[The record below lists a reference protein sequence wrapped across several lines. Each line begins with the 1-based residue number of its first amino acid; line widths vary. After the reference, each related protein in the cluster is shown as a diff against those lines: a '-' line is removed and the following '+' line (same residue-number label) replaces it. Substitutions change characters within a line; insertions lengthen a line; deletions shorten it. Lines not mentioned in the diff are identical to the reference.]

1 MDVFRADCH
10 PSVVAG
16 ELTEKKAANEFV
28 QWFTSN
34 KTFDGF
40 VTAKDF
46 DYYYSSLS
54 SSLPTDAAFIDLV
67 QKTWDLVPDKAFS
80 TDPERPCPADY
91 AAVRRTK
98 KIILLISFSL
108 YLSISLSHLSLSPSR
123 SIYLSIIV
131 LFCR

>member
-1 MDVFRADCH
+1 MFFNHFDKNGDGRLDFDEFINAINGDSYTSVRAKWALLAFRKLDRSGCKKVLLQDIMDVFRADFH

-54 SSLPTDAAFIDLV
+54 
-67 QKTWDLVPDKAFS
+67 
-80 TDPERPCPADY
+80 
-91 AAVRRTK
+91 
-98 KIILLISFSL
+98 
-108 YLSISLSHLSLSPSR
+108 
-123 SIYLSIIV
+123 
-131 LFCR
+131 